1 MDCQFVY
8 NSDTRELRFIFD
20 VSLTVP
26 FVLKYNPHIY
36 ENYLKDDKRKTR
48 HIKWIVICTK
58 RIFRYAE
65 YVIRFN
71 FLFTSFIY

>member
-20 VSLTVP
+20 ISLTVP

-48 HIKWIVICTK
+48 HIK
-58 RIFRYAE
+58 
-65 YVIRFN
+65 
-71 FLFTSFIY
+71 